1 MQSKQVQILLKQYN
15 YYGMKILK
23 RFLLRLYLFGL
34 GVEQLKKPGESEIQ
48 HYVRV
53 IKEHGARR
61 ASFNERMEYWRK
73 YHERTTDQSSKD
85 AC

>member
-1 MQSKQVQILLKQYN
+1 M
-15 YYGMKILK
+15 
-23 RFLLRLYLFGL
+23 
-34 GVEQLKKPGESEIQ
+34 KKPGESEIE

-73 YHERTTDQSSKD
+73 YKEENETH
-85 AC
+85 